1 MMDDP
6 IEQNNP
12 NERRSQVELEC
23 MALLQLSDKILN
35 KQVFDLPWLQAVINQ
50 LLTVV
55 SLKNSKRIPNE
66 ILFAAY
72 MKLASIGL
80 FTLESERSQNYLQQA
95 VNVLFVLLTNWSF
108 LLVII
113 LSVCNNNDIFGF

>member
-1 MMDDP
+1 MDDP

-12 NERRSQVELEC
+12 NGRLSQVELEC

-35 KQVFDLPWLQAVINQ
+35 KQVLDLPWLQAVINP

-95 VNVLFVLLTNWSF
+95 VNVLFVLLTNWFFFTSYYIVR
-108 LLVII
+108 L
-113 LSVCNNNDIFGF
+113 